1 MVAGFPAV
9 DFVATLV
16 DGSYHERDSSTLAFE
31 LAAMAAFREAF
42 ARAPAEALRKLGH
55 TEAAP
60 CLALKPGATLASPE
74 QIKASR
80 AKLEQSL
87 AGIQSATCP
96 LDAQEG
102 M

>member
-1 MVAGFPAV
+1 MAQDKGPPGLNPRVAKLLL
-9 DFVATLV
+9 DKLET
-16 DGSYHERDSSTLAFE
+16 DD
-31 LAAMAAFREAF
+31 AFREAF
-42 ARAPAEALRKLGH
+42 ALAPAEALRKLGH

>member
-1 MVAGFPAV
+1 MPVEA
-9 DFVATLV
+9 
-16 DGSYHERDSSTLAFE
+16 ERLSENRSINSGRPETDD
-31 LAAMAAFREAF
+31 AFREAF

>member
-42 ARAPAEALRKLGH
+42 A
-55 TEAAP
+55 
-60 CLALKPGATLASPE
+60 
-74 QIKASR
+74 KAWPQV
-80 AKLEQSL
+80 LEM
-87 AGIQSATCP
+87 ICTNRDVP
-96 LDAQEG
+96 F
-102 M
+102 

>member
-1 MVAGFPAV
+1 MSTP
-9 DFVATLV
+9 L
-16 DGSYHERDSSTLAFE
+16 SERVQRIKPSPTLAVTAKANE
-31 LAAMAAFREAF
+31 L
-42 ARAPAEALRKLGH
+42 K
-55 TEAAP
+55 
-60 CLALKPGATLASPE
+60 ASPE